1 MTKKTTKRA
10 PPEKTDLLEYVLQ
23 RIDREDKKRARSYE
37 RQEQRSD
44 QLYHMFAQM
53 LPSIMA
59 MFGARYGGGA
69 GASNNLKLQSMVSAV
84 LTSITSEQSTQM
96 KSVLLPSQVEAI
108 HEILG
113 LIGFTLTPDTPVK
126 DQRD

>member
-1 MTKKTTKRA
+1 MKKTTKT
-10 PPEKTDLLEYVLQ
+10 PTQKTDLLEYVLQ
-23 RIDREDKKRARSYE
+23 RIDREDKARARSYA

-69 GASNNLKLQSMVSAV
+69 GAHGAAQLKMQSMVSA
-84 LTSITSEQSTQM
+84 LLSSITPEQSNQM
-96 KSVLLPSQVEAI
+96 KYILLPSQVEAI

-113 LIGFTLTPDTPVK
+113 LIGFTLTPETVK